1 MVASG
6 ETTGKGYSV
15 LILGTGVVAYPTAM
29 LLREALPDVEVFMAK
44 RSWRDENIG
53 RMVRLHEQYGV
64 KLVAYK
70 EVVERFKEADY
81 HGFKYPLC
89 GTVEDAANQATCIVD
104 CTGLDIKAWYEDLLA
119 SRPRDS
125 LRGIA
130 AEGGIGEFGP
140 QFMYGLTDGILDL
153 TLERRV
159 EIPSCNTHALAGLI
173 WGLSGQGKDIDRI
186 RQVVAFLDRR
196 NQDKGKMGGAVQT
209 LTYEPLVDER
219 FGTHQ
224 ARDAFDIITMALG
237 GKVPTMRLV
246 SHAAKTPQPL
256 MHSAYVGVTVDG
268 EWTVEQV
275 HERLADF
282 PLIAFTDYM
291 SMGQVYDEFCSTS
304 FSSRGYDYAVVVES
318 QTQVVPWAFGAV
330 PGKDEGEVRYSTIL
344 LSILVPQEGNA
355 VLSNLACAIKYM
367 YPDDYEDIVQY
378 VIDKRHLLAQI
389 V

>member
-1 MVASG
+1 MKVYQADTNVPEG
-6 ETTGKGYSV
+6 RFA
-15 LILGTGVVAYPTAM
+15 IVVARFNESITSR
-29 LLREALPDVEVFMAK
+29 LLD
-44 RSWRDENIG
+44 
-53 RMVRLHEQYGV
+53 
-64 KLVAYK
+64 
-70 EVVERFKEADY
+70 
-81 HGFKYPLC
+81 
-89 GTVEDAANQATCIVD
+89 
-104 CTGLDIKAWYEDLLA
+104 
-119 SRPRDS
+119 
-125 LRGIA
+125 
-130 AEGGIGEFGP
+130 
-140 QFMYGLTDGILDL
+140 
-153 TLERRV
+153 
-159 EIPSCNTHALAGLI
+159 
-173 WGLSGQGKDIDRI
+173 
-186 RQVVAFLDRR
+186 
-196 NQDKGKMGGAVQT
+196 GAVQT
-209 LTYEPLVDER
+209 LTYEPLVDGR

-275 HERLADF
+275 HERLASF

-304 FSSRGYDYAVVVES
+304 FSSRGYDYAVIVES